1 MAASSPSG
9 PVPAFGG
16 LAPAGFWR
24 RTGAGLI
31 DTLLVALLWEL
42 GAMWM
47 TLGLWALRDLPQ
59 TPAEWLVVLV
69 CVLALGVATRLGY
82 TVVWVGSCG
91 QTPGRMA
98 AGIAV
103 VDRAGE
109 TPGYR
114 RAFVRWLG
122 GIVSVLTLGLAA
134 LVLLFARDGRGVS
147 DRLAGTRE
155 VLRPRGLARDGGH
168 GL

>member
-1 MAASSPSG
+1 MSVL
-9 PVPAFGG
+9 PVPGPPTAFGG

-31 DTLLVALLWEL
+31 DTLLVALLWDL
-42 GAMWM
+42 GAMWL
-47 TLGLWALRDLPQ
+47 TLGLWALRDLPRTQ
-59 TPAEWLVVLV
+59 GEWLILLV
-69 CVLALGVATRLGY
+69 CVLALGVATRLVY
-82 TVVWVGSCG
+82 TVVWVGGCG

-103 VDRAGE
+103 VDRAGGA
-109 TPGYR
+109 PGYR

-122 GIVSVLTLGLAA
+122 GIVNVVTLGLGA

-155 VLRPRGLARDGGH
+155 VLRPRGLAREGGRR
-168 GL
+168 L

>member
-1 MAASSPSG
+1 MAVSPLL
-9 PVPAFGG
+9 PPAAAFGG
-16 LAPAGFWR
+16 LARAGFWR
-24 RTGAGLI
+24 RAGAGLI

-42 GAMWM
+42 SAMWL
-47 TLGLWALRDLPQ
+47 TLGLWALRDLPR
-59 TPAEWLVVLV
+59 TRIEWMVVLLA
-69 CVLALGVATRLGY
+69 VLALGVATRLAY
-82 TVVWVGSCG
+82 TVVWVGGCG

-103 VDRAGE
+103 VDRAGGP
-109 TPGYR
+109 PGYG

-122 GIVSVLTLGLAA
+122 GIVNVLTLGLAG

-155 VLRPRGLARDGGH
+155 VLW
-168 GL
+168 